1 MNLDVDIIDSEVIN
15 PFNDD
20 DNYDDVDDDV
30 DEKEE
35 EQEELKAF
43 DFTKKGL
50 KAKDEMGGVNVR

>member
-20 DNYDDVDDDV
+20 YNYDDV